1 LNRFTKDTDALDNEI
16 SEQARILS
24 SCVAKVAGVFILCV
38 IYIPWVAICIPFIIF
53 ALVVIANY
61 YQASTREIKRL
72 EATQRSFVYSNFNEV
87 LSGLNT
93 INAYNQQGR
102 FYIRNRTFINNM
114 NEASYLVFANQ
125 RWLDLMLDCL
135 ASSYVLVVAL
145 LCVNHVFKINP
156 ASVGLLLTYSL
167 EISQIL
173 SFLVRTYT
181 QFENDMNSA
190 ERIIHYA
197 LKLPQEAPAVV
208 ENTQRTKEWPSNGEI
223 EFENVSL
230 SYRPGLPLVLKDV
243 SFKVNGGEKIGICGR
258 TGAGK
263 SSIMTALYRISELH
277 HGAIYIDDVDVSG
290 LGLESLRSSLS
301 IIPQDPVLFAGTI
314 RKNLDPFGENDD
326 DKLWDALRRS
336 HLIDLDELDEVKLQ
350 VKLPEST
357 IHKFHLDQIV
367 EDEGVNFSLGERQL
381 IAFAR
386 ALVRN
391 TKILVLD
398 EATSLVDYETDS
410 KIQTT
415 IAEEFRH
422 CTILCIA
429 HRLKTII
436 KYDRIMTLERGKI
449 AEFDVPKNLFKDEHG
464 IFRQM
469 CDKSNITIE
478 DF

>member
-1 LNRFTKDTDALDNEI
+1 
-16 SEQARILS
+16 
-24 SCVAKVAGVFILCV
+24 
-38 IYIPWVAICIPFIIF
+38 
-53 ALVVIANY
+53 
-61 YQASTREIKRL
+61 
-72 EATQRSFVYSNFNEV
+72 
-87 LSGLNT
+87 
-93 INAYNQQGR
+93 
-102 FYIRNRTFINNM
+102 
-114 NEASYLVFANQ
+114 
-125 RWLDLMLDCL
+125 MLDFL
-135 ASSYVLVVAL
+135 ASCYVLVVAL

-197 LKLPQEAPAVV
+197 LKLPQEAPAVI
-208 ENTQRTKEWPSNGEI
+208 ESTQRTKEWPVDGEI

-230 SYRPGLPLVLKDV
+230 SYRPGLPLVLKDI

-263 SSIMTALYRISELH
+263 SSIMTALYRISELD
-277 HGAIYIDDVDVSG
+277 HGAIYIDGVDVSS

-301 IIPQDPVLFAGTI
+301 IIPQDPVLFAGSI

-336 HLIDLDELDEVKLQ
+336 HLIDLEELAEVKSQ
-350 VKLPEST
+350 VKLSETT

-367 EDEGVNFSLGERQL
+367 EDEGANFSLGERQL

-398 EATSLVDYETDS
+398 EATSLVDYETDN

-436 KYDRIMTLERGKI
+436 KYDRIMTLERGKV
-449 AEFDVPKNLFKDEHG
+449 AEFDTPKNLFKNEHG

-469 CDKSNITIE
+469 CDKSDITIE